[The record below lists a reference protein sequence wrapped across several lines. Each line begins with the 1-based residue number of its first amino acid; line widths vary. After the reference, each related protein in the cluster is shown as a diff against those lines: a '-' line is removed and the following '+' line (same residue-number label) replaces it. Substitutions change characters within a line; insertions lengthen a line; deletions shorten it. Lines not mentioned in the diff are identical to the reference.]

1 MGANVVINFPPFS
14 KSGCAFLFLGVL
26 ATLKKENLLVLV
38 LLYLICV
45 IVTFLIFFLGP
56 TTKITESCIEKN
68 CDNINTCGSNDLS
81 KYWTSVPS
89 STIKLNLLHLCYFC
103 WKLSSSIILLL
114 YDSSFKNQNHLF
126 H

>member
-1 MGANVVINFPPFS
+1 MG
-14 KSGCAFLFLGVL
+14 
-26 ATLKKENLLVLV
+26 LL
-38 LLYLICV
+38 CV

-68 CDNINTCGSNDLS
+68 YDNINMCGSNDLS

-103 WKLSSSIILLL
+103 WKLSSSISYCCTTRLLKIKIICFTKKINKSGKTL
-114 YDSSFKNQNHLF
+114 LCRLTKKIQLF
-126 H
+126 HVGFIHPAL

>member
-68 CDNINTCGSNDLS
+68 YDNKYVWKQRSVKILDLCS
-81 KYWTSVPS
+81 IFDNKIKFVTS
-89 STIKLNLLHLCYFC
+89 LLFL
-103 WKLSSSIILLL
+103 LEVIIQHYLIAVRLV
-114 YDSSFKNQNHLF
+114 F
-126 H
+126 

>member
-1 MGANVVINFPPFS
+1 MGPPFS

-38 LLYLICV
+38 LLYLTMCDCNIFN
-45 IVTFLIFFLGP
+45 FLSGANIKSNRKLYR
-56 TTKITESCIEKN
+56 KKKN
-68 CDNINTCGSNDLS
+68 YDNINMCGSNDLS

-103 WKLSSSIILLL
+103 WKLSSSILLL
-114 YDSSFKNQNHLF
+114 HDSSFKI
-126 H
+126 